1 MDKQEILKKQA
12 AYLWPNQ
19 LLYYSEPLPLE
30 RGEDMYVWDVEGE
43 KYLDFFGG
51 ILTNSVGHNNQ
62 VVNQYIKDQVDNLLH
77 TSTLYPHENQVT
89 LAESLAEITRRVK
102 HFLLWFIRHGCR
114 LNSRDHRPDLY
125 RKPRNSG
132 FKARLQR
139 QITHGNVTHWTAS
152 LENRSGACGLYPPCA
167 LPLLLSL
174 PIKDALS

>member
-51 ILTNSVGHNNQ
+51 ILTTSVGHNNP

-89 LAESLAEITRRVK
+89 FAESLADITP
-102 HFLLWFIRHGCR
+102 GE
-114 LNSRDHRPDLY
+114 LNTFYFGS
-125 RKPRNSG
+125 SG
-132 FKARLQR
+132 TDADETAV
-139 QITHGNVTHWTAS
+139 ITAQVYTGNQ
-152 LENRSGACGLYPPCA
+152 
-167 LPLLLSL
+167 
-174 PIKDALS
+174 